1 MVIYSGL
8 HRCDG
13 ALRSMC
19 EHITMLVSPAPC
31 TAQRNS
37 VQYYAAPPSSLS
49 SANINLA
56 CISVQAQIEEGKQQ
70 NVKSMNLLGADHI
83 LPTLACLCHA
93 LSSHAAMPGAAT
105 LLLVRGLI
113 VSSLLQK
120 WTERVALHTTP
131 ACHRTQLDLHG
142 RTHHTTPWTIPFI
155 SFRFP
160 EMALGGHKK

>member
-1 MVIYSGL
+1 MSVRPWLWPSVPSRDYYNSLKMVIYSGL

-93 LSSHAAMPGAAT
+93 LSSHAAMPRRLRQFWCCNFTA
-105 LLLVRGLI
+105 
-113 VSSLLQK
+113 SS
-120 WTERVALHTTP
+120 RSN
-131 ACHRTQLDLHG
+131 R
-142 RTHHTTPWTIPFI
+142 II
-155 SFRFP
+155 SAS
-160 EMALGGHKK
+160 EVD